1 MYTQIYKIKLTTMKL
16 YEYVSFIIQ
25 TETESSLTESN
36 RAEFTSGRAH
46 LTPIF
51 VTHAAC
57 FGMVQT

>member
-1 MYTQIYKIKLTTMKL
+1 MKL